1 MQLFFLSSKLFAF
14 CGLTKKS
21 TEVQGIISKMRIETK
36 LRKIKPKISSVD
48 INPEVLT
55 YQNKIMGGNHLTIED
70 SIVSSVAKNGVHSW
84 PH

>member
-1 MQLFFLSSKLFAF
+1 
-14 CGLTKKS
+14 
-21 TEVQGIISKMRIETK
+21 MRIETK

-48 INPEVLT
+48 DNPEVLT

-70 SIVSSVAKNGVHSW
+70 SIVSSVANNGVHSW